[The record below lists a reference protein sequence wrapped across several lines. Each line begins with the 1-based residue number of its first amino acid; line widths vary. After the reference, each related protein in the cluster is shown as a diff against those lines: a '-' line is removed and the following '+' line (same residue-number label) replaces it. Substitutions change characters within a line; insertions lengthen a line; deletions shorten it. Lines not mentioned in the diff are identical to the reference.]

1 LVTQVRF
8 TSDSRV
14 VHAYDATGRTAL
26 EAVPRADARADIAFP
41 PFPDLC
47 HEIGV
52 GDIRTGHPDE
62 VHKAVRDRVSGGSD
76 IVDLGG
82 VQHGDVRMR
91 TFHLGHGI
99 EERCRLVAG
108 TRYDLRQAG
117 GRLDRPDDNVD
128 E

>member
-1 LVTQVRF
+1 
-8 TSDSRV
+8 
-14 VHAYDATGRTAL
+14 
-26 EAVPRADARADIAFP
+26 
-41 PFPDLC
+41 
-47 HEIGV
+47 
-52 GDIRTGHPDE
+52 DIRTGHPDE

-128 E
+128 EANPQGDVASQQGVCCIEVQPVGPTFVNGHPYAEDHVVADDIGDGADDAFR